1 MKTYS
6 LNLDIQTACEALHD
20 ALVESTDSGAFH
32 ELSTVD
38 LMQLQN
44 HINKLLI
51 ERFVPLQ
58 KGMLSLLY
66 LEENA
71 FNTVQKTAVSRDD

>member
-6 LNLDIQTACEALHD
+6 LNLDIQTACDALRD

-51 ERFVPLQ
+51 ERFIPLQ
-58 KGMLSLLY
+58 EGILSLLY

-71 FNTVQKTAVSRDD
+71 FNTVQKNSRFP